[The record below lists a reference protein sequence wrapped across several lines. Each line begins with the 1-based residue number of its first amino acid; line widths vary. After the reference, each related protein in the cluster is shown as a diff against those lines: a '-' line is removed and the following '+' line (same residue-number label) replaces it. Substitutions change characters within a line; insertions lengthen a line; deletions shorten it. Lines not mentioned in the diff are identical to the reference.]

1 MDFAS
6 YFEAVR
12 EDYELLGALSKK
24 EDAASFLL
32 RHKTLGRKLKLRRFA
47 EEPPV
52 YRLLR
57 TVSHPNLPLVYD
69 TAALN
74 DAFVALEEYVDGVTV
89 AEVLETGGYPY
100 RGARRVLS
108 GVGAALCFLH
118 ENGFVHRDVKP
129 ENVVVGADGAVR
141 LIDFDIARAVTA
153 APQDTRVLGTV
164 GYAPPEQQG
173 LAQSDPRSDIY
184 ALGVLLNVM
193 LTREHPSVR
202 LAPGRAGRIVL
213 KCTAVSPEKRFQTVE
228 EFLERL

>member
-1 MDFAS
+1 MDFTS
-6 YFEAVR
+6 YFAAVR
-12 EDYELLGALSKK
+12 ANYDLLSVLSKK

-32 RHKTLGRKLKLRRFA
+32 QHNTLGRKLTLRRFA
-47 EEPPV
+47 EEKPV
-52 YRLLR
+52 YRLLQ

-69 TAALN
+69 NISLT
-74 DAFVALEEYVDGVTV
+74 DAFVVLEEYIDGVTV
-89 AEVLETGGYPY
+89 ADVLETGGYTY

-118 ENGFVHRDVKP
+118 KNGFVHRDVKP
-129 ENVVVGADGAVR
+129 ENVVVGTDGVVK
-141 LIDFDIARAVTA
+141 LIDYDIARVMTSAS
-153 APQDTRVLGTV
+153 QDTRVLGTM

-193 LTREHPSVR
+193 LTREHPSVH
-202 LAPGRAGRIVL
+202 LARGRTGKIVL

-228 EFLERL
+228 DFMEKL